1 MVLKHLFASLLLIPV
16 MSATTANAAPV
27 LNVKPHICIK
37 KKTEDACSLSLA
49 IQLQLDA
56 PLPVCFQ
63 ALEVHHEQCFSTHT
77 TFQYSVDFS
86 VDSSFMLKVSERDS
100 HTLIAEQVIKVLR
113 YDPEKTK
120 VRRRFGWGF

>member
-1 MVLKHLFASLLLIPV
+1 

-27 LNVKPHICIK
+27 LSVKPHICIK
-37 KKTEDACSLSLA
+37 KKSEDACSLSLA

-63 ALEVHHEQCFSTHT
+63 ALEVQHERCFSTQT

-113 YDPEKTK
+113 YDPETTK